1 MPIEA
6 PTYKGNTMNLEIF
19 GEWLL
24 AFLNIHADIA
34 FFLVL
39 GIGYLIGNIR
49 IGSFSFGSVA
59 GVLFAGLFFGY
70 FGFRITPAAQ
80 MSGFALFIFS
90 VGYQAGPGFVAVLK
104 QDGLKYFA
112 LSVVVA
118 LTGFGLA
125 AAWASALS
133 LPPGMSAGLLAGGLT
148 SSPTLAAAQ
157 DAVQAGS
164 VKLAEGWS
172 KDQIIDNIAMGYAVT
187 YIFGLVGLISMI
199 KYLPK
204 LLKIDLAEEA
214 ANFEASKQESN
225 SLPENVV
232 LRTYR
237 ITNPD
242 ISNKSLEELGNDYWD
257 KTSVVKVKRGEN
269 FFPIDEQGLEP
280 GDIIEVLG
288 PRKYFTEML
297 SKLGEE
303 ITPEWI
309 SEDVQDTAQII
320 VNNSAIKGL
329 LLSEIAIS
337 QRFGLLLMEIRRKG
351 KHIESDETVRL
362 ELGDV
367 LTVTGSPHQIEAMG
381 EYMGQVERAGVETDM
396 ITLSFGIVIGLVIGS
411 LSVAV
416 GGVSVGLG
424 SAGGLLASGL
434 FVGYRRSVKPTF
446 GQLPEAT
453 RWFLMEFGLLLFMAG
468 VGMRAGSGII
478 ETLQQN
484 GLVLVAAGICVT
496 IIPILI
502 GYFVGHKLL
511 KISPALIFGAITGAM
526 TSGAALSVVIKE
538 AKSPVPALG
547 YTGTYAFANVL
558 LVVAGSLIMLF

>member
-1 MPIEA
+1 MHI
-6 PTYKGNTMNLEIF
+6 YIKGSNMNF
-19 GEWLL
+19 GEWIL
-24 AFLNIHADIA
+24 AFLNSHEAIA

-39 GIGYLIGNIR
+39 GMGYLIGNIR
-49 IGSFSFGSVA
+49 IGSFSLGSVA
-59 GVLFAGLFFGY
+59 GVLFAGLIFGY
-70 FGFRITPAAQ
+70 YGFRITSAAQ
-80 MSGFALFIFS
+80 MTGFALFIFS

-104 QDGLKYFA
+104 QDGLKYFI

-118 LTGFGLA
+118 LTGFIIA
-125 AAWASALS
+125 ALWAKMLS

-157 DAVQAGS
+157 DAVHAGS
-164 VKLAEGWS
+164 VNFVDGWS

-187 YIFGLVGLISMI
+187 YIFGLVGLISMV
-199 KYLPK
+199 KFLPK
-204 LLKIDLAEEA
+204 LLKVDLVKEAES
-214 ANFEASKQESN
+214 FETSTQESA

-237 ITNPD
+237 ITDPEIENM
-242 ISNKSLEELGNDYWD
+242 SLEVLRDQYWD
-257 KTSVVKVKRGEN
+257 KTSVVKVKRDDT
-269 FFPIDEQGLEP
+269 FFPVDEQGVKL

-288 PRKYFTEML
+288 PRTYFTEKL
-297 SKLGEE
+297 SKIGEE
-303 ITPEWI
+303 ISPEWKG
-309 SEDVQDTAQII
+309 EDVQDTAQII
-320 VNNSAIKGL
+320 VKNRDMVGL
-329 LLSEIAIS
+329 TLAEIAIHR
-337 QRFGLLLMEIRRKG
+337 RFGLFLMEIRRKG
-351 KHIESDETVRL
+351 KHIGHDETVRL

-367 LTVTGSPHQIEAMG
+367 LTVIGSPHQIEAMG

-396 ITLSFGIVIGLVIGS
+396 ITLSFGIVIGLLIGS
-411 LSVAV
+411 LFITV

-434 FVGYRRSVKPTF
+434 FIGYRRSVKPTF

-484 GLVLVAAGICVT
+484 GFVLVAAGICVT
-496 IIPILI
+496 IIPILV
-502 GYFVGHKLL
+502 GYVVGHKIL

-558 LVVAGSLIMLF
+558 LVIAGSLIMMF

>member
-1 MPIEA
+1 MS
-6 PTYKGNTMNLEIF
+6 LEIF
-19 GEWLL
+19 GEWFL
-24 AFLNIHADIA
+24 AFLNSHAAIV

-49 IGSFSFGSVA
+49 IGSFSLGSVA
-59 GVLFAGLFFGY
+59 GVLFAGLVFGY

-80 MSGFALFIFS
+80 MTGFALFIFS

-104 QDGLKYFA
+104 QDGLKYFT
-112 LSVVVA
+112 LSVAVG
-118 LTGFGLA
+118 LTGFVVA
-125 AAWASALS
+125 ALWANMLS

-157 DAVQAGS
+157 DAVHAGS
-164 VKLAEGWS
+164 VTLAEGWS
-172 KDQIIDNIAMGYAVT
+172 EDQIIDNIAMGYAVT

-199 KYLPK
+199 KFLPK
-204 LLKIDLAEEA
+204 LLKIDLVKEAE
-214 ANFEASKQESN
+214 NFELSKQESTT
-225 SLPENVV
+225 LPENVV

-237 ITNPD
+237 ITNPE
-242 ISNKSLEELGNDYWD
+242 SNNISLEELRDQYWD
-257 KTSVVKVKRGEN
+257 KTSVIKVKRDES
-269 FFPIDEQGLEP
+269 FFPVDEQGLKP

-288 PRKYFTEML
+288 PRKYFTEKL
-297 SKLGEE
+297 SKIGEE
-303 ITPEWI
+303 ISPEWKG
-309 SEDVQDTAQII
+309 EDVQDTAQVVVTNSDII
-320 VNNSAIKGL
+320 DHTLAD
-329 LLSEIAIS
+329 IAIHR
-337 QRFGLLLMEIRRKG
+337 RFGLLL
-351 KHIESDETVRL
+351 L
-362 ELGDV
+362 ELRRNGKRIPHDERMRLQKNDV
-367 LTVTGSPHQIEAMG
+367 LTVIGTPHQIEAMG

-396 ITLSFGIVIGLVIGS
+396 VMLAFGIVIGLLIGS
-411 LSVAV
+411 LSVTF

-434 FVGYRRSVKPTF
+434 FIGYRRSIKPTF

-453 RWFLMEFGLLLFMAG
+453 RWFLMEFGLLLFMAA
-468 VGMRAGSGII
+468 VGMRAGSGIL

-484 GLVLVAAGICVT
+484 GLALVAAGICVT
-496 IIPILI
+496 IIPILV
-502 GYFVGHKLL
+502 GYVVGHKIL

-558 LVVAGSLIMLF
+558 LVVAGSLIMMF

>member
-1 MPIEA
+1 MESFISWFDQWIHLQ
-6 PTYKGNTMNLEIF
+6 KTM
-19 GEWLL
+19 
-24 AFLNIHADIA
+24 A

-49 IGSFSFGSVA
+49 LGSFSLGSVA
-59 GVLFAGLFFGY
+59 GVLFAGLIFGY
-70 FGFRITPAAQ
+70 YGFRMTSAAQ
-80 MSGFALFIFS
+80 MAGFALFIFS

-104 QDGLKYFA
+104 QDGLKYFT

-118 LTGFGLA
+118 LTGFTIA
-125 AAWASALS
+125 ALWANMLS

-157 DAVQAGS
+157 DAVSAGS

-199 KYLPK
+199 KFLPK
-204 LLKIDLAEEA
+204 LLKVDLVKESEE
-214 ANFEASKQESN
+214 FEANRQESS

-237 ITNPD
+237 ITNPE
-242 ISNKSLEELGNDYWD
+242 ISNLSLEKLKNQYWD
-257 KTSVVKVKRGEN
+257 NRSVVKVKRDEN
-269 FFPIDEQGLEP
+269 FFPVDEQGLEV

-288 PRKYFTEML
+288 PRKYFTDKL
-297 SKLGEE
+297 SNIGEE
-303 ITPEWI
+303 ISTEWT
-309 SEDVQDTAQII
+309 SEDVQDTAQVII
-320 VNNSAIKGL
+320 NNTDVAGHTIG
-329 LLSEIAIS
+329 EIAIHR
-337 QRFGLLLMEIRRKG
+337 RFGLLLMEIRRHG
-351 KHIESDETVRL
+351 KHIPHDEETRL
-362 ELGDV
+362 EQGDV
-367 LTVTGSPHQIEAMG
+367 LTVIGAPHQIEAMG

-396 ITLSFGIVIGLVIGS
+396 VTLAFGIVIGLLIGT
-411 LSVAV
+411 LSVTI
-416 GGVSVGLG
+416 GGVSIGLG

-434 FVGYRRSVKPTF
+434 FIGYRRSVKPTF
-446 GQLPEAT
+446 AQLPEAT

-468 VGMRAGSGII
+468 VGMRAGSGIV
-478 ETLQQN
+478 ETLQHN
-484 GLVLVAAGICVT
+484 GLTLIIAGVCIT
-496 IIPILI
+496 IIPILV
-502 GYFVGHKLL
+502 GYAVGHKIL

-558 LVVAGSLIMLF
+558 LVVAGSLIMMF

>member
-1 MPIEA
+1 MS
-6 PTYKGNTMNLEIF
+6 LEIL
-19 GEWLL
+19 GEWIL
-24 AFLNIHADIA
+24 AFLNSQEAIV

-59 GVLFAGLFFGY
+59 GVLFAGLIFGY
-70 FGFRITPAAQ
+70 FGFRITTAAQ
-80 MSGFALFIFS
+80 MTGFALFIFS

-104 QDGLKYFA
+104 QDGLKYFTLA
-112 LSVVVA
+112 VVVG
-118 LTGFGLA
+118 LTGFVIA
-125 AAWASALS
+125 ALWANMLS

-157 DAVQAGS
+157 DAVHAGS
-164 VKLAEGWS
+164 VTLAEGWS
-172 KDQIIDNIAMGYAVT
+172 EDQIIDNIAMGYAVT

-199 KYLPK
+199 KFLPK
-204 LLKIDLAEEA
+204 LLKIDLVKEAES
-214 ANFEASKQESN
+214 FERSKQEST

-237 ITNPD
+237 ITNPE
-242 ISNKSLEELGNDYWD
+242 SNTMSLEELRDQYWD
-257 KTSVVKVKRGEN
+257 KTSVIKVKRDEH
-269 FFPIDEQGLEP
+269 FFPVDEQGLKV

-288 PRKYFTEML
+288 PRKYFTEKL
-297 SKLGEE
+297 SKIGEE
-303 ITPEWI
+303 ILPEWKG
-309 SEDVQDTAQII
+309 EDVQDTAQ
-320 VNNSAIKGL
+320 VVVTNSDILDHTLG
-329 LLSEIAIS
+329 EIAIHR
-337 QRFGLLLMEIRRKG
+337 RFGLLLLELRRHG
-351 KHIESDETVRL
+351 KHVPHDESTRL
-362 ELGDV
+362 EENDV
-367 LTVTGSPHQIEAMG
+367 LTVIGTPHQIEAMG

-396 ITLSFGIVIGLVIGS
+396 VMLAFGIVIGLLIGS
-411 LSVAV
+411 LSVTL

-434 FVGYRRSVKPTF
+434 FIGYRRSIKPTF

-453 RWFLMEFGLLLFMAG
+453 RWFLMEFGLLLFMAA
-468 VGMRAGSGII
+468 VGMRAGSGIL

-484 GLVLVAAGICVT
+484 GFVLVAAGICVT
-496 IIPILI
+496 IIPILV
-502 GYFVGHKLL
+502 GYAVGHKIL

-558 LVVAGSLIMLF
+558 LVVAGSLIMMF